1 MASSR
6 PSHPGHHRDRGPG
19 DVASGSSPQ
28 AHKFPAQARPAGS
41 ARQRFAHIHR
51 ARVFRPC
58 DSDTVPRLLCLLFFM
73 LHSVAARV
81 PPLFARRRPA
91 QMPYSDAA
99 SRWWAAGSV
108 NFAVLPVKQ

>member
-1 MASSR
+1 MTAAR
-6 PSHPGHHRDRGPG
+6 ATLPQDPHHRPTNSLLRLDQRAPPASALRIFTGPG
-19 DVASGSSPQ
+19 Y
-28 AHKFPAQARPAGS
+28 S
-41 ARQRFAHIHR
+41 ALVTR
-51 ARVFRPC
+51 
-58 DSDTVPRLLCLLFFM
+58 TVPRLLCLLFFM